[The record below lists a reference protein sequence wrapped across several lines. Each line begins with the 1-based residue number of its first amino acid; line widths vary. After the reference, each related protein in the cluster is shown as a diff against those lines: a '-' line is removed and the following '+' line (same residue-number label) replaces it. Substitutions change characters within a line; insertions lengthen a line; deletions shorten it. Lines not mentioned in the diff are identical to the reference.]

1 MEVVTKVG
9 EIISEKGTFT
19 DWVSEQLEK
28 SDYVVCSHITKGF
41 NFKIEVFEK
50 DEEEA

>member
-9 EIISEKGTFT
+9 EIISKKGTFG
-19 DWVSEQLEK
+19 DWISEQLEK
-28 SDYVVCSHITKGF
+28 SNYVVCSHITKEF
-41 NFKIEVFEK
+41 DVRIEVFEK